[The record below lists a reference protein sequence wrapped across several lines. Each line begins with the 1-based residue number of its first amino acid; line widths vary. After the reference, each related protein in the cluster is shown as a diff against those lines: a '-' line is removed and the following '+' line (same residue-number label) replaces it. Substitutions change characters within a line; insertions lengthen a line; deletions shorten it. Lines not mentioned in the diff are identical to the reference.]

1 MNDMNLTALAEQI
14 ADAIAKR
21 PVIPASAQ
29 LWDADAVAAYLTVS
43 RRAVLERYAPLPAFP
58 AAIRIPLAD
67 GKLARPRWKAV
78 EVMAWVERHKERT
91 TARQRQNT
99 RLRA

>member
-1 MNDMNLTALAEQI
+1 MTDITLAELADQI
-14 ADAIAKR
+14 ADAIARR
-21 PVIPASAQ
+21 PIIPASAQ

-43 RRAVLERYAPLPAFP
+43 RRAVLERYAPLPSFP

-78 EVMAWVERHKERT
+78 EVMAWAERHKERST
-91 TARQRQNT
+91 SKPRHRSAK
-99 RLRA
+99 

>member
-1 MNDMNLTALAEQI
+1 MTDITLTEMAEQI
-14 ADAIAKR
+14 ADAIARR

-43 RRAVLERYAPLPAFP
+43 RRAVLERYAPLPSFP

-67 GKLARPRWKAV
+67 GKIARPRWKAV
-78 EVMAWVERHKERT
+78 EVMAWAERYKERSGRK
-91 TARQRQNT
+91 AR
-99 RLRA
+99 

>member
-1 MNDMNLTALAEQI
+1 MNDITLAEMAEQI
-14 ADAIAKR
+14 ADAIARR

-29 LWDADAVAAYLTVS
+29 LWDADAVASYLTVT
-43 RRAVLERYAPLPAFP
+43 RRAVLERYAPLPSFP

-78 EVMAWVERHKERT
+78 EVMAWVERHKDRPT
-91 TARQRQNT
+91 SKARQGS
-99 RLRA
+99 AK